1 MRRHA
6 AAEAGAGRR
15 PHTLRAPL
23 RARRWGGALVCTAAT
38 LVLPGLGARPAAA
51 ARPADAASSA
61 TTAPVGATPSDARAR
76 RTDVLIRI
84 ADLTDRMEDTE
95 ANVVAAQLEH
105 DRLSDKASA
114 VRQRVRARAV
124 RAYIHGTGL
133 GSSAATDLAA
143 PSVYLEVTAR
153 KERELLTSLRTAS
166 AAAAQREDQAD
177 QARQGLRA
185 VAVDLDRAR
194 AELDRLVA
202 ADDAKQLAARVA
214 AEEAA
219 SQQAAA
225 DARRRAV
232 AAAARSASDALG
244 QARAGGADGSG
255 LLPRHREATRRQ
267 ADVMQRHP
275 FGVLPAGPLPN
286 AIAPTGEQFSGQA
299 SWYGPGFNGR
309 PTASGAIYDE
319 DGWTAASRTL
329 PLGTLIVVSRNGVRV
344 LLLVNDRGP
353 YVDGRVLDLSA
364 AAARALGV
372 GVSQVDV
379 EVVAPANGRL

>member
-1 MRRHA
+1 
-6 AAEAGAGRR
+6 
-15 PHTLRAPL
+15 
-23 RARRWGGALVCTAAT
+23 
-38 LVLPGLGARPAAA
+38 
-51 ARPADAASSA
+51 
-61 TTAPVGATPSDARAR
+61 
-76 RTDVLIRI
+76 
-84 ADLTDRMEDTE
+84 MEDTE